1 MIESVRV
8 YVYGAFCVHYD
19 LVGFCYSAVIISA
32 VAAVLRAHPL
42 CACAC
47 SMLAGLGLL
56 EAGWGKGTLH
66 KYKSSKRYFIY
77 LLLPILSL
85 EVLYATQGILYMYPY
100 HYSTRTSTIFQ
111 DCMLWAGGVCVS
123 SPDWS
128 FEAHLS
134 ICVAA

>member
-1 MIESVRV
+1 MIESVRL

-42 CACAC
+42 C
-47 SMLAGLGLL
+47 LGLL
-56 EAGWGKGTLH
+56 EAGWGKGTLRVLQYH
-66 KYKSSKRYFIY
+66 TYKSSKRYFIY

-85 EVLYATQGILYMYPY
+85 QVLYATQGILYMYPY

-128 FEAHLS
+128 F
-134 ICVAA
+134 